1 MLYEVNLLD
10 DQASDLSATEAGL
23 SDWLLAQ
30 SKLSKPPD
38 WHTPEF
44 DNVAFE
50 KSVLATWRRTETI
63 AWSIIF
69 TIFLTLVIYQ
79 AMGGQ
84 GGLQNGGHLIVIMPS
99 T

>member
-10 DQASDLSATEAGL
+10 EQVSDLSATEAGL
-23 SDWLLAQ
+23 RDWLFAP

-44 DNVAFE
+44 ANVAFE

-63 AWSIIF
+63 ARSIIF
-69 TIFLTLVIYQ
+69 TIFLALVIYQ
-79 AMGGQ
+79 SMGGQ
-84 GGLQNGGHLIVIMPS
+84 GGLQNGGHLIVNMPS